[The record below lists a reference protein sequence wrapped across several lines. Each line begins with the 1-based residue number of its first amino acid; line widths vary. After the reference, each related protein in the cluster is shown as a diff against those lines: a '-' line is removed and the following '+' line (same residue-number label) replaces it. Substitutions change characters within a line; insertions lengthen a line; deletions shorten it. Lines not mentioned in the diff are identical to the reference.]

1 MRKIMQ
7 QYGFGIFLTA
17 AMSLTACG
25 PVTFDELEEAPEK
38 VYDELKIQN
47 VMSLPTPD
55 DANPEIVRMIPG
67 TNDKAVFVSSSKK
80 SITLINYTATSF
92 SYGNTYFF
100 FQNDSTAEL
109 TSIDVSPDGSTIA
122 IMVAKA
128 NCSKGSVL
136 FASLADGSVLKEV
149 QVGYNPDSAA
159 FSKDGKWLVVANEDD
174 REDRSCKPADRRG
187 GSISFIDL
195 TAGYAQ
201 ASQVQEVPIDHDLN
215 SEPEGIK
222 ISPDNET
229 VIIAVQETDEV
240 GFFKLSEVPN
250 ASVKLLNIPKYNGN
264 SAEPDGLA
272 ISDDGALGLVS
283 NEKNGT
289 FTLVDMINKTIYG
302 SYGVE
307 NDSQIAAASGGNFFQ
322 SPPYNIDARAS
333 TKRTEPE
340 ECRLITKSGKTYALV
355 VLQESH
361 ALIAFDVTDPSAPTF
376 DSIAPTGIDY
386 ATDIGMKSSE
396 VGGEGLAFNTSNG
409 IAFVANE
416 RENSVTMLKSSWT
429 DDSF

>member
-1 MRKIMQ
+1 MQ
-7 QYGFGIFLTA
+7 QFGLGILLIS
-17 AMSLTACG
+17 AMSMTACG
-25 PVTFDELEEAPEK
+25 PVALDELEDAPEK

-67 TNDKAVFVSSSKK
+67 TNDQAVFVSSSKK
-80 SITLINYTATSF
+80 SITLITYTATSF

-109 TSIDVSPDGSTIA
+109 TSIDVSPDGTTIA

-128 NCSKGSVL
+128 NCSKGSILLV
-136 FASLADGSVLKEV
+136 SLADGSILKEIE
-149 QVGYNPDSAA
+149 VGYNPDSAA

-174 REDRSCKPADRRG
+174 REDRSCKPADRKG

-195 TAGYAQ
+195 KAGYAQ
-201 ASQVQEVPIDHDLN
+201 ASQVQEVPINHDDD

-222 ISPDNET
+222 VSPDNET

-250 ASVKLLNIPKYNGN
+250 ASVQLVSIPKYNGN

-272 ISDDGALGLVS
+272 ISDDGTLGLVS

-289 FTLVDMINKTIYG
+289 FTLVDMANRTLYG
-302 SYGVE
+302 SYSVE
-307 NDSQIAAASGGNFFQ
+307 NDAAIAAASGGNFFQ
-322 SPPYNIDARAS
+322 SPPYNTDARAA

-340 ECRLITKSGKTYALV
+340 ECRLITKSGRTYALI

-361 ALIAFDVTDPSAPTF
+361 ALITFDVTDPSAPTF

-386 ATDIGMKSSE
+386 ATDIGMKSSA

-416 RENSVTMLKSSWT
+416 RENSVTMLKSSWS